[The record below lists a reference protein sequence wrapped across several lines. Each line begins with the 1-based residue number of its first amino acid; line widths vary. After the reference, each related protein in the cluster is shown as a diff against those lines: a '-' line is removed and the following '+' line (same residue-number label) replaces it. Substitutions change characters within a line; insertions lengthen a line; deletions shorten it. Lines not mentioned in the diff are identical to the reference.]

1 MQLDPQYWQER
12 YQQAQTGWDLGAVS
26 SPLKAYIDQLQ
37 DKDLRILVPGGG
49 NGYEAAYLFAQGFA
63 HTYLLD
69 WAAAPLE
76 NFAVA
81 HPDFPKNQL
90 LQEDFFALQVEKPFD
105 LILEQTFFCAIQP
118 TLRPAYARRSA
129 ELLAS
134 NGKLVGLLFDAP
146 LNQDHPPFGGHR
158 AEYAPYFAPYF
169 DFIHFDTCYNS
180 IAPRAGRELFI
191 CLQKRV

>member
-12 YQQAQTGWDLGAVS
+12 YQQAQTGWDIGAVS
-26 SPLKAYIDQLQ
+26 TPLKTYIDQLQ

-69 WAAAPLE
+69 WAAAPLK
-76 NFAVA
+76 NFAKA
-81 HPDFPKNQL
+81 YPDFPQSQL
-90 LQEDFFALQVEKPFD
+90 LQEDFFALQAEKPFD

-118 TLRPAYARRSA
+118 TLRSAYARRMA

-134 NGKLVGLLFDAP
+134 NGKLAGLLFDAP
-146 LNQDHPPFGGHR
+146 LNQDHPPFGGHK
-158 AEYAPYFAPYF
+158 AEYEPYFRPYF